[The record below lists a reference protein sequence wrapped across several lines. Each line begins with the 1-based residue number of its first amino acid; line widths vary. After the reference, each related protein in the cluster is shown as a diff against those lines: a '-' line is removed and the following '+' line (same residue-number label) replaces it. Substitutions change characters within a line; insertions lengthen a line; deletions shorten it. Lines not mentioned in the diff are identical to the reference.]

1 MTNKKH
7 VCVCVCA
14 CDDWEKNTGR
24 DHSPVPRGGE
34 KKNKRR
40 EEITANRASERLEHM
55 HIYIYIYTYT
65 AQHGQQGV
73 REN

>member
-40 EEITANRASERLEHM
+40 EEITADM
-55 HIYIYIYTYT
+55 
-65 AQHGQQGV
+65 V
-73 REN
+73 